1 MYPRAVNAD
10 SRLDRTMSYRRKG
23 WKVTQ
28 MSKGEFLDTLR
39 SKLTG
44 EIPPGKVRENIDY
57 YSQYINDKVRTGIA
71 EQDVIQ
77 MLGDPLLIARTI
89 IDTQGCSEAN
99 DSGTAYSYETDPQES
114 RGNENLADRG
124 NRISDP
130 GSAVQHSAGFDSDYT
145 ADCVNWL
152 CDFIFFKK
160 TVVKRGLSVRR
171 SLFENSDFSCFV
183 INTKRNSR

>member
-77 MLGDPLLIARTI
+77 MLGD
-89 IDTQGCSEAN
+89 
-99 DSGTAYSYETDPQES
+99 SGTAYSYETDPQES
-114 RGNENLADRG
+114 RGRSFGRSKTMKTWQIVVIVLVILA
-124 NRISDP
+124 
-130 GSAVQHSAGFDSDYT
+130 V
-145 ADCVNWL
+145 
-152 CDFIFFKK
+152 
-160 TVVKRGLSVRR
+160 
-171 SLFENSDFSCFV
+171 LFSILRVLIPIILPIVLIGFV
-183 INTKRNSR
+183 ISYFSKRR

>member
-89 IDTQGCSEAN
+89 IDTQGCSEAT

-114 RGNENLADRG
+114 RGRSFGRSKTMKTWQILVIVLVILA
-124 NRISDP
+124 
-130 GSAVQHSAGFDSDYT
+130 V
-145 ADCVNWL
+145 
-152 CDFIFFKK
+152 
-160 TVVKRGLSVRR
+160 
-171 SLFENSDFSCFV
+171 LFSILRVLIPIILPIVLIGFV
-183 INTKRNSR
+183 ISYFSKRR